1 MTTVYSGTVAG
12 LFPGNCREATAPS
25 GQPYTLL
32 RLDVAWKDG
41 KDKEKAKDQAKTS
54 MRKADDKVFTRI
66 MQERVDRLYAQS
78 PTGVLY
84 PVPGRKSVKPQPEDA
99 ALFRA
104 TAHEAVKDAMHKDFP
119 SYDLARIEDLIRGY
133 VHSSRNRLLQDK
145 ASEELKQ
152 QCATKGQ
159 NWNNRYKQYQDK
171 NLVPDGA
178 EFKLYSPKAK
188 ALGTTKAAAASASA
202 AAAAATPAR
211 ATAGSGG
218 PAFTPQSVPPVT
230 VSGAAGQQQQH
241 AAVAQQ
247 QQAAAVQQQ
256 QPAMTPQQQPV
267 AVQQQQGNAGF
278 SDPFG
283 DDLTNH
289 PQNAVVIMM
298 RTGNIA
304 GAQKLLAQIA
314 ARQAEKGQQPQDTQG
329 MGVLAAAA
337 AAATLDQDKKKK
349 RERGKKGRY
358 ELSGWCSRAS
368 RSALPVYGPAH
379 IRL

>member
-1 MTTVYSGTVAG
+1 
-12 LFPGNCREATAPS
+12 
-25 GQPYTLL
+25 
-32 RLDVAWKDG
+32 
-41 KDKEKAKDQAKTS
+41 
-54 MRKADDKVFTRI
+54 MRKADDKAFTRI
-66 MQERVDRLYAQS
+66 MQERVDRL
-78 PTGVLY
+78 
-84 PVPGRKSVKPQPEDA
+84 
-99 ALFRA
+99 
-104 TAHEAVKDAMHKDFP
+104 
-119 SYDLARIEDLIRGY
+119 Y

-152 QCATKGQ
+152 QRATKGQ

-178 EFKLYSPKAK
+178 EFKLYLPKAK

-230 VSGAAGQQQQH
+230 VLGAAGQQQQH
-241 AAVAQQ
+241 AAAAQQ

-298 RTGNIA
+298 RAGNIA

-337 AAATLDQDKKKK
+337 AAAILDQDKKKK
-349 RERGKKGRY
+349 RERGKKGGY
-358 ELSGWCSRAS
+358 EAELLSGGSKGGKQFKA
-368 RSALPVYGPAH
+368 P
-379 IRL
+379 